1 MKEFEKL
8 LLEDTKRRENEKAL
22 TELKLGL
29 FEQKEEET
37 FDFSNYTLIT
47 YGKKYKGLYD
57 LYQNNETF
65 ELVYVC
71 PLVENNEGSE
81 EERKDLAPYAYDVL
95 YLELLNAEEY
105 NMVKEA
111 SVHENST
118 GINFLC
124 YSAIALTCLLWALTF
139 ATIVASI
146 ITIKEFTSI
155 VLLTAPLI
163 SGSVTATILLPIL
176 LMKWRKFKAE

>member
-57 LYQNNETF
+57 LYQ
-65 ELVYVC
+65 
-71 PLVENNEGSE
+71 NNEGSE